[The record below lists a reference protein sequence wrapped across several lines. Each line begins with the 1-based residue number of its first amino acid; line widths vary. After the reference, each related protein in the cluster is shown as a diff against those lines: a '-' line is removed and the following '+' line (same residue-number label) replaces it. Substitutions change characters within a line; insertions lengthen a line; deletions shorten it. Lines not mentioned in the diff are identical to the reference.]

1 MGWRMAGLLTRVI
14 FGLFDFSFS
23 LGEFMAKCAQIFI
36 SSELWHNIKF
46 AMYITQFVF
55 FYI

>member
-36 SSELWHNIKF
+36 SSELSYNIKF